1 MPKLSQTW
9 PACILS
15 IWIMYPFVSIILWA
29 LPYFLS
35 TRRCSRFNYKFLGW
49 SVLVLFSGKW
59 SLEIKTWVIG
69 VFTAIWVSLLIGPLS
84 RQKQK
89 YVCTHAHTPTSM
101 YLCLKHG
108 FKLIM
113 PILMAYFLF
122 INVTPFTKKPWEI
135 WLPLSSTYF
144 LRSSTCN
151 QSPNYTGHILCP
163 SLTKHSGCT
172 GQILTLVS
180 LTTSAML
187 AESSIYIEG
196 K

>member
-1 MPKLSQTW
+1 MVFGNKDLSDW
-9 PACILS
+9 CVHCYLGIIAYKDLS
-15 IWIMYPFVSIILWA
+15 ADRNRNMYA
-29 LPYFLS
+29 H
-35 TRRCSRFNYKFLGW
+35 
-49 SVLVLFSGKW
+49 
-59 SLEIKTWVIG
+59 
-69 VFTAIWVSLLIGPLS
+69 
-84 RQKQK
+84 
-89 YVCTHAHTPTSM
+89 THTHTHTPTSM

-135 WLPLSSTYF
+135 WLPLSSTYYF
-144 LRSSTCN
+144 LKSSTCN

-180 LTTSAML
+180 LTTSAVL